1 MNDTLKHVNNIR
13 NWLQEK
19 TLDAL
24 IIPHADEY
32 LSEYLPPQN
41 ERLKWATG
49 FSGSAGLA
57 VITDTKGAIF
67 VDGRYTIQLKEQE
80 PIKATPCV
88 SSSVEVLI
96 TPAQCH

>member
-57 VITDTKGAIF
+57 VITDIKGAIF
-67 VDGRYTIQLKEQE
+67 VDGRYTIQLKEQ
-80 PIKATPCV
+80 V
-88 SSSVEVLI
+88 NSSIYELLHISKWHPMDSGRLR
-96 TPAQCH
+96 